1 MVNFEAENS
10 AQAAR
15 SPYPRARCRAN
26 PRDVLVKASGCA
38 LDALIGTTVA
48 IGRDAPFVALGVV
61 DHIVPLSAIPEAIV
75 AAVAR

>member
-1 MVNFEAENS
+1 M
-10 AQAAR
+10 
-15 SPYPRARCRAN
+15 
-26 PRDVLVKASGCA
+26 KASGCA

-61 DHIVPLSAIPEAIV
+61 DPIVPHSAIPDGIV